1 MRNVFNDQHSTVTLY
16 CNLVPR
22 AFPSS
27 STWKSRII
35 HSILQSCLV
44 VLISTIVSL
53 KSGVTR
59 GQWPQAHNVFQTP
72 PYSYFICTINHSGVV
87 SIDLFLMHYSSHEMS
102 HEALFWVPSFSCCT
116 LMIFHVV
123 YQKACN
129 VDICA
134 DDTTLWKTSIDP
146 TSIQHGLQSSLI
158 KADHSWSLVLP
169 PKQDYAKCKENKI
182 VTSWNEAKDFSL
194 CKSGPESFIIFFAR
208 NQN

>member
-1 MRNVFNDQHSTVTLY
+1 MRNFFNDHHSTVT
-16 CNLVPR
+16 
-22 AFPSS
+22 
-27 STWKSRII
+27 
-35 HSILQSCLV
+35 
-44 VLISTIVSL
+44 LISTIVSL

-59 GQWPQAHNVFQTP
+59 QWPQAHNVFQTP
-72 PYSYFICTINHSGVV
+72 PYSYFIYTIDDSGVV

-116 LMIFHVV
+116 LMIFHLV

-134 DDTTLWKTSIDP
+134 DDTTLWKTGTDP
-146 TSIQHGLQSSLI
+146 TSIKHSLQSSLI

-194 CKSGPESFIIFFAR
+194 CKSGPEPFIIFWRGTKIKQAV
-208 NQN
+208 NEKILGVIPDKHLDWTILIIQIIWSPN